1 MNVLDVM
8 GDFMNP
14 ETLARV
20 AKVSKAAHSFITPI
34 LERKRADK
42 NEMYQMLL
50 RMFPGIRYLPEGRN
64 ASYYNTL
71 IQTYFEPRV
80 RVPMPVEIGHMIG
93 LGMKQTRK
101 TYMGAVNIF
110 EVIRQADTSQT
121 RIRDPF
127 LAGEMCNLIRSAM
140 NSAEGRRRLK
150 QSIRDWE
157 AALQMHVDGL
167 SLLDAYSLRIIDE
180 CVRLDFSI
188 RYDQIGI

>member
-50 RMFPGIRYLPEGRN
+50 RMFPGIRNLQDGRN

-93 LGMKQTRK
+93 LGMKRTRK
-101 TYMGAVNIF
+101 TMGAVNIT
-110 EVIRQADTSQT
+110 EVIRQASQT
-121 RIRDPF
+121 RIPNPS

-167 SLLDAYSLRIIDE
+167 SLLDVYSLRIIDD

-188 RYDQIGI
+188 RNDNIGI